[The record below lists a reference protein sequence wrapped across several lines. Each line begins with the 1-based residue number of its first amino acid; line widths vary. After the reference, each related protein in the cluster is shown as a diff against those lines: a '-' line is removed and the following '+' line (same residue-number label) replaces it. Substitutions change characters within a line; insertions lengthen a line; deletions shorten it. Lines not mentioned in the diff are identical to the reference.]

1 MTAPAISPAAHSPL
15 PEMVANASGLARA
28 VRIVAVLL
36 AIGALFT
43 GAAQWGWNTGRLPAP
58 PLAVMVMIC
67 AMAGMAWLA
76 DITRIGSASIMAW
89 AGASASVAMAA
100 FVWSSGSDAA
110 FQEVRT
116 RVLSSM
122 QLVAFVVLLAD
133 PSARRVARKAIVLAS
148 LVAVAMNLWE
158 ITHPMTFSM
167 SLGRSAGF
175 YVNPNI
181 TGAALIAGML
191 LGLPA
196 VAPRLR
202 EAYLLVVAIGLF
214 TTLSRGALLCWM
226 LVIGY
231 LTFSRAVR
239 GKRLAMQFAAGG
251 MLALAIGGAM
261 MASGRLSYLSGG
273 AETFVKQRLS
283 IGNREQLGADVSA
296 SSRTHLATRALELF
310 GDRPF
315 TGQGI
320 GATVEWNE
328 PESTHNIYVRQLA
341 EYGFVGAWLA
351 PLLLLLAWRAAG
363 KQRFVVGDAG
373 EPEVRVA
380 TSCAFVMF
388 VAFWGLFSHN
398 VLDDPFVLIGIGLT
412 AALPGVPALRSGPSV
427 RDASAVGSS

>member
-1 MTAPAISPAAHSPL
+1 MTAPALSHPNDARVPEIAAH
-15 PEMVANASGLARA
+15 ASGLARL
-28 VRIVAVLL
+28 VRIAAVLVAV
-36 AIGALFT
+36 GALFS

-58 PLAVMVMIC
+58 PLAAIVAVC
-67 AMAGMAWLA
+67 ALA
-76 DITRIGSASIMAW
+76 LVSVLIDVSRVGSASIIAW

-100 FVWSSGSDAA
+100 FVWSSGSDVAL
-110 FQEVRT
+110 QEVRT
-116 RVLSSM
+116 RVLSSL

-133 PSARRVARKAIVLAS
+133 PLVRRFARKAIVVAS
-148 LVAVAMNLWE
+148 LGAVAMNLWE

-196 VAPRLR
+196 VNPRLR
-202 EAYLLVVAIGLF
+202 ELYLLVVAVGLF
-214 TTLSRGALLCWM
+214 TTLSRGALLCWA

-231 LTFSRAVR
+231 LALSHAVR
-239 GKRLAMQFAAGG
+239 GKRLVLQFVAGG
-251 MLALAIGGAM
+251 FVALAIGGAM

-310 GDRPF
+310 GERPL
-315 TGQGI
+315 TGHGI

-341 EYGFVGAWLA
+341 EYGIAGAWLA

-363 KQRFVVGDAG
+363 TQRTVVGDVG
-373 EPEVRVA
+373 EPEVRAA
-380 TSCAFVMF
+380 TSVAFVMF

-398 VLDDPFVLIGIGLT
+398 VLDDPFVLIGIGLN
-412 AALPGVPALRSGPSV
+412 AALPVSLSLPERN
-427 RDASAVGSS
+427 ASRVEVSS

>member
-1 MTAPAISPAAHSPL
+1 MTAPALPTAARSPL
-15 PEMVANASGLARA
+15 PDMAAHASGLART
-28 VRIVAVLL
+28 VRVAALLL
-36 AIGALFT
+36 AVGALFS

-58 PLAVMVMIC
+58 PIAVIGIVCALAFVAV
-67 AMAGMAWLA
+67 LV
-76 DITRIGSASIMAW
+76 DISRIGSTGIIAW

-116 RVLSSM
+116 RVLSSI

-133 PSARRVARKAIVLAS
+133 PKVRRLARRAIVVAS

-158 ITHPMTFSM
+158 ITHPMAFSM

-202 EAYLLVVAIGLF
+202 EPYLLVVAIGLF
-214 TTLSRGALLCWM
+214 TTLSRGALLCWI
-226 LVIGY
+226 LVIAY
-231 LTFSRAVR
+231 LATSRAVR
-239 GKRLAMQFAAGG
+239 GRRLAMQFAAGG
-251 MLALAIGGAM
+251 MLTLAIGGAM
-261 MASGRLSYLSGG
+261 MASGRLAYLSGG

-315 TGQGI
+315 TGHGI

-341 EYGFVGAWLA
+341 EYGIAGAWLA
-351 PLLLLLAWRAAG
+351 PLLLLLAWRGAG
-363 KQRFVVGDAG
+363 GQKHVTGDAG
-373 EPEVRVA
+373 EADVRTA
-380 TSCAFVMF
+380 SSYAFVMF

-412 AALPGVPALRSGPSV
+412 AALPAGVQSHLSAA
-427 RDASAVGSS
+427 DASSPMVAS